1 MIPRPPRAVS
11 RSPMKIELQSRSESD
26 TLEIAEALG
35 SFLGPGD
42 VVALTGDLGAGKT
55 VFCKGIG
62 EALGI
67 PAARITS
74 PSFTIVT
81 EHPGGRIP
89 FRHVDLY
96 RLDSEREA
104 EEIGLEE
111 AFGEAGA
118 CAVEWAERIENLL
131 PTGCIRVT
139 LLVSDE
145 REEDRRITVEATDS
159 PRIRSFRSRI
169 EPFILGG

>member
-1 MIPRPPRAVS
+1 MKVELVS
-11 RSPMKIELQSRSESD
+11 SSPDD
-26 TLEIAEALG
+26 TLEIAKALG
-35 SFLGPGD
+35 VVLEEGD
-42 VVALTGDLGAGKT
+42 VVALTGELGAGKT

-67 PAARITS
+67 PAARIVS

-89 FRHVDLY
+89 FRHVDVY
-96 RLDSEREA
+96 RLASEREA

-111 AFGEAGA
+111 TFGGEGA

-139 LLVSDE
+139 LLLSDVQ
-145 REEDRRITVEATDS
+145 EEGRRITVEAGDS
-159 PRIRSFRSRI
+159 PRIRSFLSRV
-169 EPFILGG
+169 EPFVLGG